1 LNHQVKFIPVVHL
14 TAMAR
19 SDAMKLSLRNKF
31 LFPTLILIIAG
42 LGVATVV
49 SYFNTADTLEKAYVT
64 QVRSTADTT
73 AKQISTWMMDR
84 MVEIQLLA
92 KNNMYGTATMET
104 ATMAHKV
111 VSRELKAYRM
121 AKPYYEIFVLSD
133 DDGHIRAA
141 SNDKVIGKINI
152 KDRDYFKK
160 AAKGTPNVSPP
171 ILSKSTKNPVVSIA
185 MPIYR
190 GENVMGVLVGV
201 LDLATFASQFVDPI
215 KVGKS
220 GYAFLMNKDGRVIA
234 FPDRG
239 QILKLDLSK
248 FKYGQE
254 MLTKKKGLITYE
266 YKGAEMIAAFAPV
279 DAQDWF
285 VVATAS
291 RAELLAPAQELGL
304 VNLLI
309 AVVVVLVGALVVF
322 FVARSITGPVNRII
336 AELNQGSNQV
346 SGAADQVST
355 ASQTLAQGTSEQAAS
370 LEETSSALEE
380 MSSMTRQNAEHAGE
394 ADGLM
399 RQNSEVMEKAGHSME
414 DMVASMEEI
423 NQASEE
429 ISKIVK
435 SIDEIAFQTNLLA
448 LNAAVEAARAGEAG
462 AGFAVVAD
470 EVRNLAMRAAEAAK
484 STEDLIAGTVNKVKH
499 GSEILERTNK
509 EYVEVSETG
518 NKVGELVGEIAAAS
532 QEQSQGI
539 EQVSKAVTE
548 MDTVTQKNA
557 ATAEES
563 ASAAEE
569 LSAQSSVMLEVVERL
584 AGLVRG
590 GSNGASAA
598 EFYDSLEDKTYQKEK
613 KGIRGLLPWRKNA

>member
-1 LNHQVKFIPVVHL
+1 MKF
-14 TAMAR
+14 
-19 SDAMKLSLRNKF
+19 SLRNKF

-49 SYFNTADTLEKAYVT
+49 SYFNTAGTLEKAYVT

-84 MVEIQLLA
+84 MVELQLLA
-92 KNNMYGTATMET
+92 KNNLFGTATMET
-104 ATMAHKV
+104 ASMAHKV
-111 VSRELKAYRM
+111 VSRELKSYRT
-121 AKPYYEIFVLSD
+121 AKPYYEIFVLGD
-133 DDGHIRAA
+133 DDGVLRAA
-141 SNDKVIGKINI
+141 SDDKVIGKINI

-160 AAKGTPNVSPP
+160 AAKGIPNVSPP
-171 ILSKSTKNPVVSIA
+171 ISSKATKNPVVSIA

-215 KVGKS
+215 TVGQT
-220 GYAFLMNKDGRVIA
+220 GYVFLMNKDGRVIA
-234 FPDRG
+234 YPERG
-239 QILKLDLSK
+239 KILKLNLSQYK
-248 FKYGQE
+248 FGQE
-254 MLTKKKGLITYE
+254 ILAKKRGLIRYNFQGT
-266 YKGAEMIAAFAPV
+266 EMIAAFAPV
-279 DAQDWF
+279 DGQDWF
-285 VVATAS
+285 VVATAN
-291 RAELLAPAQELGL
+291 RAELLAPAEDLGL
-304 VNLLI
+304 VNLVI
-309 AVVVVLVGALVVF
+309 AVVVVLVGALVIF
-322 FVARSITGPVNRII
+322 LVARSVTGPVDRII

-346 SGAADQVST
+346 SGAADQVSS
-355 ASQTLAQGTSEQAAS
+355 ASQSLAQGTSEQAAS
-370 LEETSSALEE
+370 LEETASALEE
-380 MSSMTRQNAEHAGE
+380 MSSMTRQNADNAGQ

-399 RQNSEVMEKAGHSME
+399 KQNSEVMERAAHSMQ
-414 DMVASMEEI
+414 DMMSSMDEI
-423 NQASEE
+423 NHASEE

-484 STEDLIAGTVNKVKH
+484 NTEELIAGTVTKVKH
-499 GSEILERTNK
+499 GSEILERTNQ
-509 EYVEVSETG
+509 EYVEVSDTG
-518 NKVGELVGEIAAAS
+518 TKVGELVGEIAAAS

-569 LSAQSSVMLEVVERL
+569 LSAQSTVMLEVVQRL
-584 AGLVRG
+584 AALVKG
-590 GSNGASAA
+590 GDAKAA
-598 EFYDSLEDKTYQKEK
+598 EYYGSYGQEEEES
-613 KGIRGLLPWRKNA
+613 KGGLLKLLPWRKS

>member
-1 LNHQVKFIPVVHL
+1 
-14 TAMAR
+14 
-19 SDAMKLSLRNKF
+19 MKLSLRNKF

-49 SYFNTADTLEKAYVT
+49 SYFNTAGTLEKAYVT
-64 QVRSTADTT
+64 QVRTTADTT

-92 KNNMYGTATMET
+92 KNNLFGTATMET
-104 ATMAHKV
+104 ASMAHKV
-111 VSRELKAYRM
+111 VTRELKGYRT

-133 DDGHIRAA
+133 DSGVIRAA
-141 SNDKVIGKINI
+141 SDEKVIGKINI

-160 AAKGTPNVSPP
+160 AVKGIPNVSSP
-171 ILSKSTKNPVVSIA
+171 ILSKATGKPVVSIA

-215 KVGKS
+215 TVGET
-220 GYAFLMNKDGRVIA
+220 GYVFLMNKDGRVIA
-234 FPDRG
+234 YPDRG
-239 QILKLDLSK
+239 QILKLNLSQFK
-248 FKYGQE
+248 FGQE
-254 MLTKKKGLITYE
+254 ILAKKRGLITYDFE
-266 YKGAEMIAAFAPV
+266 GTEKIAAFAPV
-279 DAQDWF
+279 DGQEWF
-285 VVATAS
+285 VVATAN
-291 RAELLAPAQELGL
+291 RGELLAPAEELGL
-304 VNLLI
+304 WNLAI
-309 AVVVVLVGALVVF
+309 SVVVVLVGALVVF
-322 FVARSITGPVNRII
+322 LVARSITGPVNRII

-355 ASQTLAQGTSEQAAS
+355 ASQGLAEGTSEQAAS

-380 MSSMTRQNAEHAGE
+380 MSTMTKQNAENAGE

-399 RQNSEVMEKAGHSME
+399 RQTSEVMERAAQSMQ

-484 STEDLIAGTVNKVKH
+484 NTEDLIAGTVNKVKH

-518 NKVGELVGEIAAAS
+518 DKVGELVGEIAAAS
-532 QEQSQGI
+532 KEQSQGI

-569 LSAQSSVMLEVVERL
+569 LSAQSTVMQEVVERL
-584 AGLVRG
+584 AVLVRG
-590 GSNGASAA
+590 GGNGAA
-598 EFYDSLEDKTYQKEK
+598 EAGYYESLEEAPQQEKK
-613 KGIRGLLPWRKNA
+613 KGIKGLLPWRKEA

>member
-1 LNHQVKFIPVVHL
+1 
-14 TAMAR
+14 
-19 SDAMKLSLRNKF
+19 MKLSLRNKF
-31 LFPTLILIIAG
+31 LFPTLILIIVG

-49 SYFNTADTLEKAYVT
+49 SYINTADTLENAYIT

-73 AKQISTWMMDR
+73 AEQVSTWMADR
-84 MVEIQLLA
+84 TVEIQLLA
-92 KNNMYGTATMET
+92 QNNLYGTATMET

-111 VSRELKAYRM
+111 VTREQKRYRK
-121 AKPYYEIFVLSD
+121 AKPYYEIIVLAA
-133 DDGHIRAA
+133 DDGDIRAA
-141 SNDKVIGKINI
+141 SNEKVIGKINI

-160 AAKGTPNVSPP
+160 ALKGKTNISSP
-171 ILSKSTKNPVVSIA
+171 IFSKSSKKPVVSIA
-185 MPIYR
+185 VPIYR
-190 GENVMGVLVGV
+190 GESVMGVLVGV
-201 LDLATFASQFVDPI
+201 LDLSAFASQFVDPI

-220 GYAFLMNKDGRVIA
+220 GYVFLLNKDGRVIA
-234 FPDRG
+234 FPDKK
-239 QILKLDLSK
+239 QILKLDLNQFDFGREILS
-248 FKYGQE
+248 
-254 MLTKKKGLITYE
+254 KKKGMITYDFQ
-266 YKGAEMIAAFAPV
+266 GSEMIAAFAPV
-279 DAQDWF
+279 KGQDWI
-285 VVATAS
+285 VVAA
-291 RAELLAPAQELGL
+291 ANHDELLKPAENLGL
-304 VNLLI
+304 LNLAI
-309 AVVVVLVGALVVF
+309 ALVVVLAGALLIY
-322 FVARSITGPVNRII
+322 FVARSITTPVNRII

-346 SGAADQVST
+346 SGAAEQVSS

-380 MSSMTRQNAEHAGE
+380 MASMTRQNADNAGE

-399 RQNSEVMEKAGHSME
+399 RQTSEVMTRAAGSMQE
-414 DMVASMEEI
+414 MVASMDEI
-423 NQASEE
+423 NHASEE

-484 STEDLIAGTVNKVKH
+484 STEDLIVGTVAKVKH

-518 NKVGELVGEIAAAS
+518 DKVGELVGEIAAAS
-532 QEQSQGI
+532 KEQAQGI
-539 EQVSKAVTE
+539 DQVSKAVTE

-569 LSAQSSVMLEVVERL
+569 LSAQSAVMLEVVERL
-584 AGLVRG
+584 ATLVKG
-590 GSNGASAA
+590 GQSSGADGQH
-598 EFYDSLEDKTYQKEK
+598 FIPLEDEGFEDEK
-613 KGIRGLLPWRKNA
+613 KGIRGLLPWRR